1 MKKTVLSLITIIVLL
16 VLVGC
21 SGTTNTQEDLQS
33 KKWNV
38 VTTQGQSYTMEF
50 GESTITTEA
59 FGITQGSNYSIK
71 DNQFLLSDLK
81 EADGEKTVFDIEK
94 DGDDYKFIGTTEE
107 IKEVVGDLTLSPA
120 K

>member
-50 GESTITTEA
+50 EESTITTEA

>member
-94 DGDDYKFIGTTEE
+94 DGTIINLLVQQK
-107 IKEVVGDLTLSPA
+107 KL
-120 K
+120 KK